1 MSEETFEA
9 LMRDPLPELAR
20 LRREDPVHWDD
31 RLQGWLVTRHA
42 DVKRLLVDPRLTRDR
57 RLGPH
62 YVSPPEGS
70 WAWRFANESV
80 ASLGAEE
87 HMRWR
92 SRVSAGFTPRAVRRM
107 EGQVREVVEQ
117 FAEPIRGRRDTVD
130 LVAAFTDPIPNTVI
144 SRITGIPPY
153 PGEEERFRRLAQ
165 DVLRPFFPMVDEAN
179 RQRGEAA
186 IGELAEW
193 VHKLAEERRREPRE
207 DLVSDLIHGNRG
219 GEVPTNDEI
228 VFMLTAMVAA
238 GSETTTQGGTWMLL
252 LLLEHPD
259 QLTRLRADPSLV
271 AGAVRESLRFGFGQ
285 PAGEMPRF
293 ALEDFE
299 LHGRRIRKGEMLMF
313 STMSTSR
320 DESVWSEPDRFD
332 ITRDTR
338 EMLTFGHGAHYCLGA
353 NLALQEMRCML
364 ECALEF
370 LPETATV
377 DAAAIEWE
385 RIGLLRRPISLPVD
399 LGSRSAGAT
408 RT

>member
-1 MSEETFEA
+1 MSTATFEA
-9 LMRDPLPELAR
+9 LMQDPLPELAR
-20 LRREDPVHWDD
+20 LRRDDPVHWDD
-31 RLQGWLVTRHA
+31 GLQGWMITRHA

-62 YVSPPEGS
+62 YVSPPEGT

-80 ASLGAEE
+80 VAFEESE

-92 SRVSAGFTPRAVRRM
+92 GRVSAGFTPRAVRRM

-117 FAEPIRGRRDTVD
+117 FAEPVRAQSGLVD
-130 LVAAFTDPIPNTVI
+130 LVASFTDPIPNTVI

-153 PGEEERFRRLAQ
+153 PGDEERFRGLAQ
-165 DVLRPFFPMVDEAN
+165 DVLRPFFPMVDDAN

-193 VHKLAEERRREPRE
+193 VGKLAEERRHAPQE
-207 DLVSDLIHGNRG
+207 DLISDLIHGNRG
-219 GEVPTNDEI
+219 HEIPTNDEI

-238 GSETTTQGGTWMLL
+238 GSETTTQGGTLMLM
-252 LLLEHPD
+252 LLLEHPE
-259 QLTRLRADPSLV
+259 QLARLRRDPSLMTS
-271 AGAVRESLRFGFGQ
+271 AVRESLRFAFGQ

-299 LHGRRIRKGEMLMF
+299 LHGRSIRRGEMLMF

-320 DESVWSEPDRFD
+320 DETVWEEPDRFD

-364 ECALEF
+364 EAALNF
-370 LPETATV
+370 LPQTTHL
-377 DAAAIEWE
+377 DPDAIEWE
-385 RIGLLRRPISLPVD
+385 RIGLLRRPVSLPVD
-399 LGSRSAGAT
+399 LR
-408 RT
+408 R